1 MGFWREMKE
10 SGDIY
15 LVHLRVDIEQFF
27 NERLLVDGAKD
38 RDCSGSVDRDDRREA
53 EEMRAAEEMA
63 KKAMAVRG
71 SSLMHMTALIEDK
84 VYLKALPSSAEY
96 DETRLVTETTQSR
109 PRLPTTLYIHG
120 KRLSSPFL
128 LHSSS
133 PLLAMDLHVF
143 FLPFL
148 APGHMIPMVDLA
160 RVFAGRGVRS
170 TIVTTT
176 ANVPLIQPTLD
187 LANADDSLRHPIQ
200 ILVLSFPSFESGTP
214 LGHENLQAFNNPD
227 VTPEFTTAINMLED
241 PFKQLLQAHRPD
253 GIVADIFYAWASDVA
268 KDFGIPRL
276 VFHGSNTFCTVVSG
290 ALRRLKLHESE
301 HAFDVPGLPHR
312 FQMTWSQLPEFITK
326 PDDSMKRLGDGY
338 RASYG
343 MLVNSFYELESDY
356 IDLVKKGS
364 ETKLWHV
371 GPLSLHN
378 QLAEEKAAR
387 GNTASISSD
396 ECLTWLDSKKPR
408 SVLYV
413 CFGSLGQC
421 TTTQLHEIAL
431 GLEASDHPFI
441 WVVSNAGEPSE
452 WLPERFEERV
462 IGEGKGLLIRGWAPQ
477 LLILNHEAVGGFV
490 THCGWNSC
498 LEGVS
503 AGVPMVTWPLFA
515 EQFINEKLVVDVLRV
530 GIAVGATVCSN
541 HKKKRTLVKGEA
553 IKKAVDELMG
563 SGEEAES
570 RRKRVGKLKE
580 LANKAVEGGG
590 SSDTDMSYLLH
601 ELINLKATR
610 LGNTVRCST
619 S

>member
-1 MGFWREMKE
+1 
-10 SGDIY
+10 
-15 LVHLRVDIEQFF
+15 
-27 NERLLVDGAKD
+27 
-38 RDCSGSVDRDDRREA
+38 
-53 EEMRAAEEMA
+53 
-63 KKAMAVRG
+63 
-71 SSLMHMTALIEDK
+71 
-84 VYLKALPSSAEY
+84 
-96 DETRLVTETTQSR
+96 
-109 PRLPTTLYIHG
+109 
-120 KRLSSPFL
+120 
-128 LHSSS
+128 
-133 PLLAMDLHVF
+133 MDLHFF

-160 RVFAGRGVRS
+160 GVFAGRGVRS

-176 ANVPLIQPTLD
+176 ANVPLVQPTVD

-200 ILVLSFPSFESGTP
+200 ILVLSFPSFESGIP
-214 LGHENLQAFNNPD
+214 LGHENLLAFNDPE
-227 VTPEFTTAINMLED
+227 VTPEFMTAINMLED

-253 GIVADIFYAWASDVA
+253 GIVADIFYAWASDAA
-268 KDFGIPRL
+268 KEFGIPRL
-276 VFHGSNTFCTVVSG
+276 SFHGSNTFCTVVSG
-290 ALRRLKLHESE
+290 ALGRLKLHESE
-301 HAFDVPGLPHR
+301 QAFDVPGLPHR

-326 PDDSMKRLGDGY
+326 PDDSMERLGDGY
-338 RASYG
+338 RKSYG

-378 QLAEEKAAR
+378 QLAKEKAAR

-452 WLPERFEERV
+452 WLPERFNERV
-462 IGEGKGLLIRGWAPQ
+462 IGEGKGLLIKGWAPQ
-477 LLILNHEAVGGFV
+477 LLILNHEAVGGSV

-498 LEGVS
+498 LEGIS

-515 EQFINEKLVVDVLRV
+515 EQFFNEKLVVDVLRV
-530 GIAVGATVCSN
+530 GIAVGATVCS
-541 HKKKRTLVKGEA
+541 HRKEKRALVKAEA

-570 RRKRVGKLKE
+570 RRKTAEKLKE
-580 LANKAVEGGG
+580 LAIKAVAEGG
-590 SSDTDMSYLLH
+590 SSHMDLSCLLADMV
-601 ELINLKATR
+601 NLKAGR
-610 LGNTVRCST
+610 GI
-619 S
+619 

>member
-1 MGFWREMKE
+1 
-10 SGDIY
+10 
-15 LVHLRVDIEQFF
+15 
-27 NERLLVDGAKD
+27 
-38 RDCSGSVDRDDRREA
+38 
-53 EEMRAAEEMA
+53 
-63 KKAMAVRG
+63 
-71 SSLMHMTALIEDK
+71 
-84 VYLKALPSSAEY
+84 
-96 DETRLVTETTQSR
+96 
-109 PRLPTTLYIHG
+109 
-120 KRLSSPFL
+120 
-128 LHSSS
+128 
-133 PLLAMDLHVF
+133 MDLHFF

-160 RVFAGRGVRS
+160 GVFAGRGVRS

-176 ANVPLIQPTLD
+176 ANVPLIQPTVD

-200 ILVLSFPSFESGTP
+200 ILVLSFPSFESGIP
-214 LGHENLQAFNNPD
+214 LGHENLLAFNDPE
-227 VTPEFTTAINMLED
+227 VTPEFMTAINMLED

-253 GIVADIFYAWASDVA
+253 GIVADIFYAWASDAA
-268 KDFGIPRL
+268 KEFGIPRL
-276 VFHGSNTFCTVVSG
+276 SFHGSNTFCTVVSG
-290 ALRRLKLHESE
+290 ALGRLKLHESE
-301 HAFDVPGLPHR
+301 QAFDVPGLPHR

-326 PDDSMKRLGDGY
+326 PDDSMERLGDGY
-338 RASYG
+338 RKSYG

-378 QLAEEKAAR
+378 QLAKEKAAR
-387 GNTASISSD
+387 GNTASISAD

-421 TTTQLHEIAL
+421 TATQLHEIAL

-452 WLPERFEERV
+452 WLPERFNERV
-462 IGEGKGLLIRGWAPQ
+462 IGEGKGLLIKGWAPQ
-477 LLILNHEAVGGFV
+477 LLILNHEAVGGSV

-498 LEGVS
+498 LEGMS

-515 EQFINEKLVVDVLRV
+515 EQFFNEKLVVDVLRV

-541 HKKKRTLVKGEA
+541 RKEKRALVKAEA

-570 RRKRVGKLKE
+570 RRKRAEKLKE
-580 LANKAVEGGG
+580 LAIKAVAEGGA
-590 SSDTDMSYLLH
+590 SHMDLSCLLADMV
-601 ELINLKATR
+601 NLKAGR
-610 LGNTVRCST
+610 GI
-619 S
+619 